1 MEPKIIG
8 ISGKIGSGKST
19 LSKIIQKKLSK
30 VEYQEWNF
38 ADNLKKIVAIL
49 LGYTY
54 EEIITTDVKSD
65 FIPEIDMNVR
75 QVFQKVGTD
84 CLRNNLHNDIWV
96 ISLML
101 NYIKQN
107 KPNIIIADV
116 RFPNEA
122 KFVLDHDGILIRIN
136 RNLNSTNLVTNLEIN
151 NHISETAL
159 DDFPFENII
168 ENNGTIDDL
177 ENSFMNIIN
186 KIKN

>member
-1 MEPKIIG
+1 MEFPKIIG

-19 LSKIIQKKLSK
+19 LSKIIQKKLA
-30 VEYQEWNF
+30 YQEWNF

-54 EEIITTDVKSD
+54 EEIITTEVKDV

-75 QVFQKVGTD
+75 RVFQKVGTD

-96 ISLML
+96 ISLLL
-101 NYIKQN
+101 NYIKCGE
-107 KPNIIIADV
+107 PNIIIADV

-122 KFVLDHDGILIRIN
+122 KFVLDHGGILIRIN
-136 RNLNSTNLVTNLEIN
+136 RDLPTNESNIN

-159 DDFPFENII
+159 DDFPFEYII
-168 ENNGTIDDL
+168 ENNGTIVDL
-177 ENSFMNIIN
+177 ENSFMNIF
-186 KIKN
+186 KKD